1 MHKRTPSQDLSQD
14 YEAIAQESDVTVD
27 FLTERILVVFPKE
40 KIRCGIKDQARIHVP
55 RAQEV
60 RIPSVVITPRLQS
73 PIAVR
78 PPQTQFDRAT
88 ADLAVLDEHLPERP
102 GQIQRDLEGLAAIG
116 TAQRLKNQ
124 RLHADIVPY
133 FQATDPK
140 IMQAQHWLDHW
151 EEGRIGFHQPQVN
164 THLTRFWPVVA
175 PAGPVFAPLCG
186 KSLDMLW
193 LRAQGHPVLG
203 VELAPQAIEAF
214 FTENRLEPEI
224 TQQGPFQR
232 WACDDLVLLQG
243 DFFDLRPEDL
253 ADMTE
258 VDPIFRTEIGVK

>member
-1 MHKRTPSQDLSQD
+1 
-14 YEAIAQESDVTVD
+14 
-27 FLTERILVVFPKE
+27 
-40 KIRCGIKDQARIHVP
+40 
-55 RAQEV
+55 
-60 RIPSVVITPRLQS
+60 
-73 PIAVR
+73 
-78 PPQTQFDRAT
+78 
-88 ADLAVLDEHLPERP
+88 
-102 GQIQRDLEGLAAIG
+102 
-116 TAQRLKNQ
+116 
-124 RLHADIVPY
+124 
-133 FQATDPK
+133 
-140 IMQAQHWLDHW
+140 MQAQHWLDRW

-253 ADMTE
+253 ADMTAVYDRASLIALPPEMRRDYVRHMQHILPSGAVMLLITMEYPQDEMQGPPFSVDEAE
-258 VDPIFRTEIGVK
+258 VRRLYQAAGQIELLTDFNALAANPELRRRGLTRMREEVYRIAMPASPSKR